1 MKNKAGIISILILIA
16 EFVGFLIWGLN
27 LSAGD
32 EMGYGLIVI
41 YGIMPLTA
49 LVLSALLAAKKS
61 VFVFPVAILA
71 IISHIFLPF
80 FIYGTFEIGLSL
92 CLSAIPSAI
101 GGIIGFIIY
110 RTKCKTN
117 KQTAGQ

>member
-49 LVLSALLAAKKS
+49 LIISLVLAAKKS

-92 CLSAIPSAI
+92 CLSAIPCTV